1 MKSSIHILR
10 CRCSSS
16 GLRSP
21 ATRSHRYA
29 STSPSSTSTSSSTS
43 TTPSTPTTSP
53 KRTRWLAITLV
64 SIAAASAGAYIR
76 TQTPSSA
83 TLNTETFTKYSL
95 VSRTPVSATS
105 SLFTLRPRYPS
116 SDNYDVYEDA
126 WRKGI
131 WSVMFKQPQLQ
142 IGRDYTPLPTTAAT
156 SLSVDEENEGYLRFF
171 IRKDPFGEVSRY
183 LHTLEPGADIE
194 MRGPQIECEIPA
206 ETREILFIAGGT
218 GIAPALQAGYSLLNR
233 TTATNRPRIHIIW
246 ASRLRADCVGG
257 VSDTPKVEA
266 SPSSRSWFS
275 GWFGSSSSSKAH
287 IESVAP
293 VSPGQESSLIVRE
306 LEALKSQ
313 YPGQITVDY
322 YLDEENRFIGKNDL
336 AEFIKPI
343 KSVEG
348 PHRKLILVSGPEGF
362 ISYMAGPKLW
372 AQGKELQGPLKG
384 IIKELDPKGWA
395 VWKL

>member
-1 MKSSIHILR
+1 
-10 CRCSSS
+10 
-16 GLRSP
+16 
-21 ATRSHRYA
+21 
-29 STSPSSTSTSSSTS
+29 
-43 TTPSTPTTSP
+43 
-53 KRTRWLAITLV
+53 V

-257 VSDTPKVEA
+257 VNDTPKVEA

-336 AEFIKPI
+336 ADFIEPI

-362 ISYMAGPKLW
+362 ISYMAGPKVW